1 MLILDQETQELF
13 LDKIKQLLTNGET
26 HQTVK
31 ITRGKREKHDGF
43 GELLETNTIYQ
54 ENKETSIKPTPK
66 WVYDL
71 LIKSV
76 SIENAITLLQ
86 REGYLIVDPNLTPQ
100 SEEIDKSRGLS
111 DFAIMELRSKLLGIE
126 LEPVDE
132 S

>member
-43 GELLETNTIYQ
+43 GELLETNIVYQ

-86 REGYLIVDPNLTPQ
+86 SQGYLVINPNAVIESATDNTNQ
-100 SEEIDKSRGLS
+100 GLS
-111 DFAIMELRSKLLGIE
+111 EFAVNEIRSKLLGISE
-126 LEPVDE
+126 
-132 S
+132 